1 MNKLI
6 IYSELKKVLPS
17 VAEEVVLITDQL
29 LETLNQS
36 PLTAETKDLIRTQ
49 IISLGD
55 PEHRVREIVRKYS
68 L

>member
-29 LETLNQS
+29 LETLSQS

-68 L
+68 